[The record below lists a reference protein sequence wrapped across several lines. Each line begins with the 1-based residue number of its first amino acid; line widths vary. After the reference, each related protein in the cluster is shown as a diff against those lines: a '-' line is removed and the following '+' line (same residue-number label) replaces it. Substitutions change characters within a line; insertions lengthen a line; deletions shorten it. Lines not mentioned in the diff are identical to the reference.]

1 MYLDKV
7 EIHGFKSFGNA
18 VKLKIPQGITAIIGP
33 NGSGK
38 SNVSDAIRWV
48 LGEQSAK
55 SLRGTKMED
64 IIFAGTENRK
74 SLGYAE
80 VALTI
85 KNDKQEANI
94 DFHDIVVKRRV
105 YRSGESEYFINGS
118 SCRLKDVQEIFM
130 DTGVGKEGYSI
141 IGQGQIDRVLS
152 SKPEDRR
159 NLFEEAAGIYKYKV
173 RKGEA
178 EKKLEKQRENI
189 VRVEDIISEQETRLG
204 PLEIEAEK
212 TTRFLEL
219 RDKLKTIDVNI
230 AINEIDR
237 FSNEIASLDKK
248 INDISA
254 EIDENEALGKNNE
267 ESLENLKRTRD
278 DLFKELERL
287 LEFTVVKEQEKERNQ
302 SEINLNKEK
311 ISNLRSL
318 LEKVENEKEEQDKEH
333 ESKKEKLTVLETK
346 KVALEIEKASK
357 ESIINDYEGKLNLID
372 EDIRSLEENIG
383 NAKINEQNKFKEL
396 ETLKANF
403 RQSNNEEEKSEER
416 KESLTAK
423 INQYNSDI
431 MHQEVS
437 LKLLNKRR
445 DETIEKY
452 NTLKNEVDKLLNEKN
467 SLLNKK
473 DNLGQAGSRL
483 KSQKAEVDRNIS
495 WLTNIKEQNEGYY
508 QSVKQ
513 VLNVAKEA
521 KMIGIIGVVGELL
534 EVPQIY
540 ETAIVTALGGAM
552 QNIVTESE
560 NDAKNMIRIMKS
572 RGIARVTFLP
582 IDTIRPASPINE
594 KNLENEKGFLGVAS
608 SLVSYDVKY
617 SNIISSIL
625 GRIIIVD
632 NMDNASIVAK
642 RYNYKYKIVTLDGEV
657 FNAGGSLSGGSV
669 KKQGNNIFA
678 RSRELKEALEK
689 SKELTAEIQEVLT
702 EYNSLDKQL
711 EENMAKYEEKYP
723 KLEALSTN
731 NNTFILDIDKTTQNI
746 ELIKSIQLNLIEERS
761 GIDDEIEKI
770 KETRTKARETIQN
783 LERELAEVVEGIS
796 AVEEELIQKRT
807 EKDEVFNEL
816 SEKKVDLSTTVQN
829 IEYMLE
835 QIKDL
840 QNIIEGKDDR
850 DNKYQDTVK
859 KYYREIEEL
868 AALVNESAIKIQENE
883 KEIANTKERRNK
895 LAENKEKLDV
905 KEKELSESVSKI
917 NERLNLSREE
927 RYRLTSKRDANKTE
941 KTNFSNILW
950 EQYELTYSAA
960 LKYKE
965 DSVSI
970 NDYKKQQVEI
980 KSQIKQIGNVNVN
993 AVTEFKE
1000 VKERYEFYTHQRDDM
1015 EKAAE
1020 SLVEMIDKLVE
1031 EMKEIFK
1038 AQFAIIGRNFTE
1050 VFKEL
1055 FGGGDAYLELVDPD
1069 NILESGIEIIAKPP
1083 GKKLQNMTLLSGG
1096 ERTLTAISLIFGILK
1111 LKPSPFCILDE
1122 IEAALDDANVIRFA
1136 NYLERLSAETQFIV
1150 ITHRKGTME
1159 RAHTLYGVTMQER
1172 GVSTILSIQLGEVD
1186 KYIEKENS

>member
-318 LEKVENEKEEQDKEH
+318 LEQVENEKEEQDKEH

-357 ESIINDYEGKLNLID
+357 ESIINDYEGKLNFID

-905 KEKELSESVSKI
+905 KEKELLESVSKI